1 VTVDEARGVG
11 FIALSYPTSNVLPG
25 PHATHGSSTT
35 FGWVQK
41 LSLDSL
47 EVLGQ
52 ARVDPNPG
60 DIVLSPD
67 GRTVV
72 VSHFDLQ
79 RAIDNPTDLELA
91 RARLA
96 VIAADTIGTDA
107 LDRRYVTTCVAPHGM
122 VFGGDGLLYVA
133 CYGEDVVA
141 RVDLEDPSTEPE
153 LLELGPGAG
162 DFGAPNF
169 GPYALLTSPDGA
181 WIAVSN
187 TVSDDVRFLEVATG
201 VVDESRTLFTNG
213 APFFPAFDED
223 GATLAVVTQ
232 QPDAV
237 RVIDMATGDELVGR
251 EFVDDECPLPHIV
264 VHEGPDLLVVCEGDK
279 QSPGKVVRL
288 DPALSI
294 VGEATVGLYP
304 DAIVSLHGGDR

>member
-1 VTVDEARGVG
+1 MTPRKKKPSALLWLALGSCGDAPVTYEPEPYEGEAYPDLTAPIVYPARAALVTNSLGDTISVLDVDTMTLAAERPVGRNPVDVDGPHHVTVDEARGVG

-107 LDRRYVTTCVAPHGM
+107 LDRRYVTTCSTWRAT
-122 VFGGDGLLYVA
+122 
-133 CYGEDVVA
+133 A
-141 RVDLEDPSTEPE
+141 R
-153 LLELGPGAG
+153 
-162 DFGAPNF
+162 
-169 GPYALLTSPDGA
+169 TSWRG
-181 WIAVSN
+181 W
-187 TVSDDVRFLEVATG
+187 T
-201 VVDESRTLFTNG
+201 SRTPRPNPSSSSLDRALETS
-213 APFFPAFDED
+213 ARR
-223 GATLAVVTQ
+223 TS
-232 QPDAV
+232 
-237 RVIDMATGDELVGR
+237 
-251 EFVDDECPLPHIV
+251 
-264 VHEGPDLLVVCEGDK
+264 GPTRSSRRPTARG
-279 QSPGKVVRL
+279 SPS
-288 DPALSI
+288 P
-294 VGEATVGLYP
+294 TP
-304 DAIVSLHGGDR
+304 